1 MKSTTSLTGLAA
13 LFTVW
18 FSSAALAQT
27 LFFDD
32 FEDRVADQATIG
44 NLWTWYE
51 QTFPDDQCLGEPTGF
66 GPYDDGD
73 PSDYEVENRNSQTV
87 GQDGSYYRAG
97 LEVPA
102 WADDAGNPV
111 NLDNMLRVYG
121 NQNNPATTCERV
133 LVFQEKVLFQA
144 GTLSFSFDVAQD
156 RDGAPANG
164 ERTGAFIKVL
174 RSSDNSFAT
183 LKFETLDTNP
193 PAATTPED
201 ASTVSRAIN
210 FEVPP
215 EYVGE
220 LLQFGFF
227 NDVVENLG
235 QSWTQSAALYDNV
248 MLAPAGI
255 GPAHSGSWYNP
266 DQSGHGFSI
275 EFGYFVDGTPYS
287 VVYWYTYDSAGN
299 PIFMIGQGVPVGDRL
314 EVAFQSPVGM
324 KFGEFNPASVTR
336 EDGGTA
342 VFEFSD
348 RDNAVNSYTP
358 SDFSVDEWGHLD
370 AIESLPLIK
379 LFGVPA
385 DTIFRTQQ

>member
-1 MKSTTSLTGLAA
+1 MKSIILHCILAA
-13 LFTVW
+13 LLSGLLANT
-18 FSSAALAQT
+18 ATAQT

-32 FEDRVADQATIG
+32 FEDRTADQPTIG
-44 NLWTWYE
+44 KLWTWYD
-51 QTFPDDQCLGEPTGF
+51 QTFPDDLCEGTPSGY

-73 PSDYEVENRNSQTV
+73 ASDYEADNRNFVTA

-102 WADDAGNPV
+102 WADNDGNAV

-121 NQNNPATTCERV
+121 NQYNPATTCERV
-133 LVFQEKVLFQA
+133 LIFQEKTLLQA

-164 ERTGAFIKVL
+164 ERTGAFVKVL
-174 RSSDNSFAT
+174 RASDGSFAT
-183 LKFETLDTNP
+183 LFFETIDTNP
-193 PAATTPED
+193 PEITTPED
-201 ASTVSRAIN
+201 ATTVRRAIN

-215 EYVGE
+215 EFVGE

-235 QSWTQSAALYDNV
+235 QSWTNSAALYDNV
-248 MLAPAGI
+248 MLAPPGI
-255 GPAHSGSWYNP
+255 GPAHSGSWYNV

-275 EFGYFVDGTPYS
+275 EFGYFFDGTPYA

-299 PIFMIGQGVPVGDRL
+299 PIFMIGQGEPVGDRL

-324 KFGEFNPASVTR
+324 KFGEFDPDTVTR

-348 RDNAVNSYTP
+348 SDNAVFSYTP
-358 SDFSVDEWGHLD
+358 SDFSFTQWGHVD
-370 AIESLPLIK
+370 PIESLPLVK